1 MLSVF
6 ITPWTKPTRIHP
18 ATIQA
23 VRSHTWANHSAS
35 PAAPCPAS
43 SGKWWRRV

>member
-6 ITPWTKPTRIHP
+6 ITPWTKPTRIQP

-23 VRSHTWANHSAS
+23 VRSQTWANHSAS
-35 PAAPCPAS
+35 PSPPRPAS
-43 SGKWWRRV
+43 SGK